1 MRFGVLGPT
10 EVSGVPVRGA
20 GLSGLLV
27 LLALEAGRVVSVDR
41 LVEALYGPSGTVNAL
56 QSQVSRLRGLVGVP
70 LELGPAGYRLVVDPL
85 EVDAHLF
92 THTVAVARRASSPG
106 ERARLLREALGLWRG
121 PALADVLTL
130 PFAEAEAATLEE
142 LRLSAVEDR
151 VEADLLTGCAPL
163 AELVSELGE
172 LVRRQPLRERLRGQL
187 MLALARSGRRAEALE
202 VFEEARRTLAEELG
216 ADPSPELAA
225 LHVSLLR
232 DEPPSVVASPA
243 ASADPLAVGHLPAAA
258 VSTAALGAASA
269 LRPRA
274 PRPRL
279 TSFVGRDHELRLVG
293 ELLGRGRLLTLAGPG
308 GAGKTRLAVEAA
320 EAAHGLGE
328 VCFVELAPLDPGSD
342 VALAVLIALG
352 LPYGRSEPPGPL
364 SAARQ
369 DPSASMSLPR
379 GEPPVD
385 ALVTALGHHRVTL
398 ILDNCEHLVEPAALL
413 ADRILAECPRVRV
426 LATSREPL
434 NIDGEQVLPVSP
446 LPRPPHDLDLEQA
459 REHPA
464 VRLLADRAAA
474 VRHGFTVTG
483 DNLEPVL
490 RICRALDG
498 LPLAIELAAARLRAL
513 TPSEVAARLDDRFRL
528 LTGGSRT
535 ALPRHRTLR
544 AVVAWSWDLLDP
556 AERTL
561 AARLSVFVSG
571 TTAEAAERVCGGDLD
586 LLSALVDKSIV
597 QADGGRFGML
607 ETVRA
612 FCAERLAESGEQQR
626 VRQAHAEHYTR
637 MAAAAESELRGPDQL
652 RRLAELAAEHGNL
665 RAALRWAID
674 TGQAE
679 MALRLT
685 ADLWMYWWLRG
696 LRHEGALLSAE
707 VLDLVGPEPTE
718 GLAEDHIMCALQMV
732 TTGRPLEEA
741 RERLDNAE
749 RLARGMTEPPRHP
762 LIAMVRPYPAI
773 ASGDYTLLLPALLAA
788 TTASDPWSRAFARLL
803 LGYLRLGAGEV
814 EAGEH
819 ELRLAL
825 DTFRMAGDRWGVG
838 QAMLQLS
845 ELSGWRGEHKE
856 AIAMAEEALEVIA
869 PFGATE
875 DTALLMSRRGAELA
889 RAGDVAA
896 AQVELERAASMAR
909 RLPGSEAEAI
919 ATYGLAELARLGGD
933 PARATE
939 LYLAAMAGCEAHWLG
954 AHETR
959 GRILIGL
966 GRVEGEGARLRE
978 AYDLLVDVLDL
989 PGASGAVE
997 AMAELALREGSA
1009 ARAAFLLG
1017 AAVSLRGA
1025 ALTDGPD
1032 VVRTAGE
1039 ARRVLGDAAFERSY
1053 QRGCSTPRDQITDL
1067 LPF

>member
-10 EVSGVPVRGA
+10 QVSGVPVRGA
-20 GLSGLLV
+20 RLSGLLV

-41 LVEALYGPSGTVNAL
+41 LVEALYGRSGTVNAL

-85 EVDAHLF
+85 EVDVHLF
-92 THTVAVARRASSPG
+92 AHRVAEGRRAASPG

-130 PFAEAEAATLEE
+130 PFAEAEAERLEE
-142 LRLSAVEDR
+142 LRLSAIEDR
-151 VEADLLTGCAPL
+151 VEADLLAGSAPA

-172 LVRRQPLRERLRGQL
+172 LARRHPLRERLRGQL
-187 MLALARSGRRAEALE
+187 MRALAGVGRRAEALE
-202 VFEEARRTLAEELG
+202 VFEETRRTLAEELG
-216 ADPSPELAA
+216 ADPSPDLAA
-225 LHVSLLR
+225 LHLSLLR
-232 DEPPSVVASPA
+232 EEPAPLPA
-243 ASADPLAVGHLPAAA
+243 ASGSLRTE
-258 VSTAALGAASA
+258 VSSA
-269 LRPRA
+269 GSPLRPRA

-279 TSFVGRDHELRLVG
+279 TSFVGREHEVPLVR
-293 ELLGRGRLLTLAGPG
+293 ELLCRGRLVTLTGPG

-320 EAAHGLGE
+320 EDLGE
-328 VCFVELAPLDPGSD
+328 VCFVELAALGPDTD
-342 VALAVLIALG
+342 VAPAVLTALG
-352 LPYGRSEPPGPL
+352 LPSGHAEPPGPRL
-364 SAARQ
+364 SVQ
-369 DPSASMSLPR
+369 VR
-379 GEPPVD
+379 GVRPDRPGPLSVTGSQPPAD
-385 ALVTALGHHRVTL
+385 ALVAALGDHRVTL
-398 ILDNCEHLVEPAALL
+398 ILDNCEHLVEASALL
-413 ADRILAECPRVRV
+413 ADRILAECPHVRV

-434 NIDGEQVLPVSP
+434 NIEGEQLLPVAP
-446 LPRPPHDLDLEQA
+446 LPQPPQGLDLAAA
-459 REHPA
+459 RAHPA

-474 VRHGFTVTG
+474 VRHGFAVTA
-483 DNLEPVL
+483 DNLDPVL

-513 TPSEVAARLDDRFRL
+513 TPAEVAARLDDRFRL

-556 AERTL
+556 EERTL
-561 AARLSVFVSG
+561 AARLSVFSSG
-571 TTAEAAERVCGGDLD
+571 ATAGAAERVCGGDLD

-597 QADGGRFGML
+597 QADGGRFRML

-612 FCAERLAESGEQQR
+612 FCAERLAESGEEEH
-626 VRQAHAEHYTR
+626 VRQAHAEHYAEL
-637 MAAAAESELRGPDQL
+637 AASAEPRLRGPDQL
-652 RRLAELAAEHGNL
+652 RHLTELAAEHDNL

-674 TGQAE
+674 TKRGE

-696 LRHEGALLSAE
+696 LRHEGAQLSVE
-707 VLDLVGPEPTE
+707 VLDLAGPEPPADLVE
-718 GLAEDHIMCALQMV
+718 AHIMCALQLA
-732 TTGRPLEEA
+732 TTGRPLEEVEA
-741 RERLDNAE
+741 RLANAE
-749 RLARGMTEPPRHP
+749 RLAGGLTEPPRWP
-762 LIAMVRPYPAI
+762 LIAMVRPYPSI
-773 ASGDYTLLLPALLAA
+773 AAGDYTAILPALLAA
-788 TTASDPWSRAFARLL
+788 TTHSDPWTRAFARLL

-814 EAGEH
+814 DVGER

-838 QAMLQLS
+838 QALLQLS
-845 ELSGWRGEHKE
+845 ELSGWRGDHEA
-856 AIAMAEEALEVIA
+856 AIATAEEALEVIA

-875 DTALLMSRRGAELA
+875 DTALLLSRRGAELA
-889 RAGDVAA
+889 RAGDLAA
-896 AQVELERAASMAR
+896 AEVELERAAAMAR
-909 RLPGSEAEAI
+909 RLPASEAAAI

-933 PARATE
+933 SARAAE
-939 LYLAAMAGCEAHWLG
+939 LYATAMASCEAHWLG
-954 AHETR
+954 AQETR
-959 GRILIGL
+959 ARVLIGL
-966 GRVEGEGARLRE
+966 GRLEGAGARLRE
-978 AYDLLVDVLDL
+978 AYDLLVGVLDL

-997 AMAELALREGSA
+997 AMAELVLRDGSA

-1053 QRGCSTPRDQITDL
+1053 QRGCSTPRDQITGL